1 MPLIHSHTPT
11 LTHTPHLDSGL
22 RIFPGGCD
30 QRLLLV
36 SVSTLFLSLNLLYP
50 SHISPSLSTFSLSVY
65 LSVSLLLCSVFI
77 GLSNLSF
84 SLILFHLYFTVLL
97 LSLLCHFFSLFAVFS
112 SLCLLLSVL
121 SFSLLVLVL
130 SFSALLFALSLV
142 SVSSLLSSFLF
153 LYHCLWTL
161 SFLLCC
167 LLYLRCIFLSP
178 LFPYLLNSLS
188 LCSELWG
195 RQSCTL
201 CIRAF
206 WTVSASASL

>member
-22 RIFPGGCD
+22 RTFPGGCD

-97 LSLLCHFFSLFAVFS
+97 LS
-112 SLCLLLSVL
+112 VL

-167 LLYLRCIFLSP
+167 LLYLRCIFHSP
-178 LFPYLLNSLS
+178 LFPLS
-188 LCSELWG
+188 S
-195 RQSCTL
+195 
-201 CIRAF
+201 
-206 WTVSASASL
+206 